1 MTDHKLVVVA
11 TVSKKKRRKTLVFDK
26 VLHKI
31 GIGQNWRTSF
41 HLTRHN
47 SQHLVLFV
55 KGPPESGGT
64 AIFANVDDFSTT
76 TTTKFNQLTNASLV
90 QGFLVM
96 TFCNVVTVITT
107 FSMSAVSTNG
117 QIKGG
122 GVYFMIS
129 R

>member
-1 MTDHKLVVVA
+1 MD
-11 TVSKKKRRKTLVFDK
+11 S
-26 VLHKI
+26 
-31 GIGQNWRTSF
+31 TS
-41 HLTRHN
+41 
-47 SQHLVLFV
+47 VIIIV
-55 KGPPESGGT
+55 
-64 AIFANVDDFSTT
+64 
-76 TTTKFNQLTNASLV
+76 SLV

-96 TFCNVVTVITT
+96 SFCNVVTVITT

>member
-1 MTDHKLVVVA
+1 MLHINVHNWLWPKLAHFLPLDKAQFATSGLVCQGAARKWWHCNFVA
-11 TVSKKKRRKTLVFDK
+11 
-26 VLHKI
+26 
-31 GIGQNWRTSF
+31 N
-41 HLTRHN
+41 
-47 SQHLVLFV
+47 
-55 KGPPESGGT
+55 
-64 AIFANVDDFSTT
+64 ANDFSTNT
-76 TTTKFNQLTNASLV
+76 ATKLNQLTNASLV

-96 TFCNVVTVITT
+96 SFCNVVTVITT